1 MEKLKKATTKSTKA
15 KTTNKVTEDVM
26 EKVEEKIEKKK
37 TKRQINME
45 LKKNQ
50 DEIYVQICNMS
61 FMSVVYTNKNEEVYF
76 DLLPNV
82 YTDIS
87 LAELW
92 EVANKCKFFFKDYM
106 IIVTDVLSDE
116 YTIDNVVDYVGISSI
131 YNSEESQLTAKAEE
145 LLNLPDDRFERKIQ
159 NRKESFLRNLAC
171 KAIMMTKSEENDFEL
186 SRRKE
191 KILCD
196 LLGREQLLDID

>member
-1 MEKLKKATTKSTKA
+1 MEKVKKATTKSTKA
-15 KTTNKVTEDVM
+15 KTANEVTKDVM
-26 EKVEEKIEKKK
+26 
-37 TKRQINME
+37 
-45 LKKNQ
+45 
-50 DEIYVQICNMS
+50 EIYVQICNMS
-61 FMSVVYTNKNEEVYF
+61 FMSVIYMNKNEEVYF
-76 DLLPNV
+76 DLLPNE
-82 YTDIS
+82 YTEIS

-92 EVANKCKFFFKDYM
+92 EVANKCKSFFKDYM

-116 YTIDNVVDYVGISSI
+116 YTIDNVVDYVGIASI

-171 KAIMMTKSEENDFEL
+171 KAIMMTKSEETDFEL